1 MPEPT
6 TNNVIRA
13 ELRDDE
19 VSLRELYLILRRGLP
34 WILGAAVLAG
44 ALAFILTSRR
54 APIFETNSVVL
65 LSDLPLAD
73 EPAANGEAAQPSGSW
88 NGAVPFEAYRELA
101 KSQAVLEDAASRVAG
116 ATVSAAQLDAAG
128 RLGDRTRLN
137 RIGED
142 DPLVFAHIVSYPNP
156 ELAAALADAWAM
168 STLEAVR
175 RLRSA
180 TLAEIEA
187 ATRTELAQT
196 QDALQAA
203 ETQWR
208 DFQAQHPNLLSAQRL
223 EGLNNARTR
232 GEAALQRL
240 EREIAASSAR
250 LETLR
255 TQEATSPNPDLRRE
269 EVTLSGLNA
278 ERESL
283 QAQLRETQRALSQ
296 PPTALSAR
304 ADELRRTVEEAEAA
318 LETLNAAQTRTAYLR
333 ELVPTT
339 AQRLDHAAVPAAP
352 LGTARTSQII
362 VAASVG
368 ALLALLV
375 LFLRAAI
382 LPTPPYPQNVSPTPN
397 SQAKKP
403 LSESRG

>member
-54 APIFETNSVVL
+54 ASIFETNSVVL

-116 ATVSAAQLDAAG
+116 AAVSAAQLDAAG

-156 ELAAALADAWAM
+156 ELAAALADAWAF
-168 STLEAVR
+168 EY
-175 RLRSA
+175 
-180 TLAEIEA
+180 
-187 ATRTELAQT
+187 
-196 QDALQAA
+196 
-203 ETQWR
+203 
-208 DFQAQHPNLLSAQRL
+208 
-223 EGLNNARTR
+223 AR
-232 GEAALQRL
+232 GGA
-240 EREIAASSAR
+240 
-250 LETLR
+250 
-255 TQEATSPNPDLRRE
+255 PP
-269 EVTLSGLNA
+269 
-278 ERESL
+278 
-283 QAQLRETQRALSQ
+283 ALS
-296 PPTALSAR
+296 
-304 ADELRRTVEEAEAA
+304 
-318 LETLNAAQTRTAYLR
+318 N
-333 ELVPTT
+333 
-339 AQRLDHAAVPAAP
+339 
-352 LGTARTSQII
+352 
-362 VAASVG
+362 VG
-368 ALLALLV
+368 
-375 LFLRAAI
+375 
-382 LPTPPYPQNVSPTPN
+382 
-397 SQAKKP
+397 
-403 LSESRG
+403 GD